1 VSADR
6 VVHRPDVDLPIDPY
20 VFGYWLGDGNSR
32 DSRFTVDDADYP
44 SFLRQIE
51 RAGYVAKVMGVPIPE
66 PDDGKTTQG
75 KISELMKQFKK
86 ELEPHLKG
94 FTIGTVAGDMLG
106 KEKSDAFSFELSKS
120 FSALEIAKVLPNV
133 KYPGSHKFLI
143 QGEFRRKAEKLDSSA
158 MYWLHQAG
166 SVISF
171 GGPKEKIR
179 LNDLSTIVVA
189 VKKLIDEEDE
199 AIKKLYSS
207 KYDKYGR
214 E

>member
-1 VSADR
+1 V
-6 VVHRPDVDLPIDPY
+6 
-20 VFGYWLGDGNSR
+20 NS
-32 DSRFTVDDADYP
+32 
-44 SFLRQIE
+44 
-51 RAGYVAKVMGVPIPE
+51 
-66 PDDGKTTQG
+66 
-75 KISELMKQFKK
+75 
-86 ELEPHLKG
+86 
-94 FTIGTVAGDMLG
+94 
-106 KEKSDAFSFELSKS
+106 
-120 FSALEIAKVLPNV
+120 
-133 KYPGSHKFLI
+133 
-143 QGEFRRKAEKLDSSA
+143 AEKQKNLDSSA